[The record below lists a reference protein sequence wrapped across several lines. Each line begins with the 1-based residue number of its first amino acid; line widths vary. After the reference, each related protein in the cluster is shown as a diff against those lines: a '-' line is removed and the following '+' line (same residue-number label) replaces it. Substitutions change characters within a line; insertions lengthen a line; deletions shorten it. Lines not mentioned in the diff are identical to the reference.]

1 MIVPRWETEELRN
14 GGVDIIGRSKR
25 LTKYRQEAHY
35 ELVKT
40 LQQFDEDVE
49 AIKKCLKVQSDSTLG
64 LKKLEPSIPSV
75 LRSLE
80 SQAQEMAKLLESLVQ
95 HFDLCVTA
103 LKHTEG
109 GGAAAQKI
117 TDDLP
122 VDISI
127 GRSRRTPPLEPI
139 SEEDRHEM
147 LSVLIKD
154 AAELED
160 VVMEIRDRLTEMES
174 QSEDLTSYLTQ
185 LKAAEAHASTTFH
198 RLGDVGARLLE
209 YAQQARDFQKRWGDQ
224 RQGIFDRMDEME
236 ALRDFYGRFAAA
248 YDGLLVEVGRRREM
262 QNRMEKAARNA
273 TREMDRIYQGTR
285 RHEEVEL
292 CRGL

>member
-1 MIVPRWETEELRN
+1 M
-14 GGVDIIGRSKR
+14 
-25 LTKYRQEAHY
+25 
-35 ELVKT
+35 LVKT

-49 AIKKCLKVQSDSTLG
+49 TIENCLKGQAGSTSE
-64 LKKLEPSIPSV
+64 LKKFESSIPSV

-80 SQAQEMAKLLESLVQ
+80 SQAHEMAKLLESLVQ

-117 TDDLP
+117 TNDLP
-122 VDISI
+122 MDISI
-127 GRSRRTPPLEPI
+127 RRSRRTPPFEPI
-139 SEEDRHEM
+139 SEDDRHEM

-160 VVMEIRDRLTEMES
+160 VVMEIRDRLTDMES

-185 LKAAEAHASTTFH
+185 LKAAKAHASTAFH
-198 RLGDVGARLLE
+198 RLGDVGARLLG
-209 YAQQARDFQKRWGDQ
+209 YTQQARDFQKRWGDQ
-224 RQGIFDRMDEME
+224 RQMIFDRVDEME
-236 ALRDFYGRFAAA
+236 ALRDFYEKFAAA

-262 QNRMEKAARNA
+262 QNRMEKVTRDA
-273 TREMDRIYQGTR
+273 TREIDQIYQGTR
-285 RHEEVEL
+285 RREEVEL
-292 CRGL
+292 CRGR